1 MHIAF
6 DGTTLRPGRTGV
18 GYYTEHLLRHA
29 AEQCADDE
37 ISVISNVAIETT
49 EPLPARV
56 RRVVAPSWS
65 PRLVWMQ
72 TQAPRL
78 LRRLGADVVHFTNGM
93 VPIGG
98 GPPTVVTIHD
108 MSLTMY
114 PAFHPWRRVVLNRPF
129 VNHAARRADAIITV
143 SDAAKRDIVRLYG
156 VDAARVHVVHEAA
169 APSFRVIH

>member
-29 AEQCADDE
+29 AEQCVEDE

-65 PRLVWMQ
+65 PRLLWMQ

-93 VPIGG
+93 
-98 GPPTVVTIHD
+98 
-108 MSLTMY
+108 L
-114 PAFHPWRRVVLNRPF
+114 L
-129 VNHAARRADAIITV
+129 
-143 SDAAKRDIVRLYG
+143 L
-156 VDAARVHVVHEAA
+156 ARVCWTSGAVQAA
-169 APSFRVIH
+169 TIPRCWQPVIRSLRSTFLRRWSAVRSVGRKRLPVRAGLRSIADRSIS